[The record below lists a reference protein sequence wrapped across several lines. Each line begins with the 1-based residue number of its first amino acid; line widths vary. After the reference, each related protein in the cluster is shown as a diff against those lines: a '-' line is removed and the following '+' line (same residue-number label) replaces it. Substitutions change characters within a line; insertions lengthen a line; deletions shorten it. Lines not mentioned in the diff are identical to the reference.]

1 MKVFVTTID
10 NANKLIN
17 DCSSNVLIYN
27 PSYVLDKKQAEFAAV
42 LALKAF
48 ENGQNIANK
57 LAIEFLVRLSGEKQ
71 IKKALAFGM
80 EGLGEIA
87 GIVLLDD
94 EVPDNIQEI
103 PFTPDINMISRKYG
117 VKKKD
122 IEKGIY
128 EKMALVDI

>member
-1 MKVFVTTID
+1 
-10 NANKLIN
+10 
-17 DCSSNVLIYN
+17 YN